1 MDKTYFIERMQAS
14 LAMAH
19 RAAGSAARL
28 IHLELAGR
36 YSLAATTAEAVYPP
50 PNCLGGASSF
60 RAGAEM
66 AY

>member
-1 MDKTYFIERMQAS
+1 MDKAYFIERMQAS

-36 YSLAATTAEAVYPP
+36 YSLAATTAEAVFPP
-50 PNCLGGASSF
+50 PSCRGPSSF
-60 RAGAEM
+60 RAGAER
-66 AY
+66 AH